1 MTSERN
7 DIKIICKVCQLKSAD
22 ISELDLRKHNN
33 HILDEKVKKLKKN
46 IEELQS
52 MIEELQSMI
61 EELQSVIEEKVVD
74 LGKLCYICELTRE
87 ISDIEDLCKKNIEKQ
102 I

>member
-22 ISELDLRKHNN
+22 ISELDLEKHNN

-52 MIEELQSMI
+52 MIEE
-61 EELQSVIEEKVVD
+61 KVVD

-87 ISDIEDLCKKNIEKQ
+87 ISDIEDLSKKNIEKQ

>member
-52 MIEELQSMI
+52 MIEELQS
-61 EELQSVIEEKVVD
+61 VIEEKVVD

>member
-22 ISELDLRKHNN
+22 ISELEKHNN

-52 MIEELQSMI
+52 MIEE
-61 EELQSVIEEKVVD
+61 KVVD

-87 ISDIEDLCKKNIEKQ
+87 ISDIEDLSKKNIEKQ

>member
-22 ISELDLRKHNN
+22 ISELDLEKHNN

-46 IEELQS
+46 
-52 MIEELQSMI
+52 IEELQSMI